1 MSSMF
6 ALISPG
12 EGDRFCEVQEQPFE
26 VTAPLY
32 WMEVSPGVTPDT
44 HDFIGGEFV
53 AKPPPPV
60 RNVNRTQVS
69 GVEEM

>member
-6 ALISPG
+6 ALISPV

-26 VTAPLY
+26 VTAPLH
-32 WMEVSPGVTPDT
+32 WVKVPLGVTPDT

-60 RNVNRTQVS
+60 SNVNQTQVS